1 MINKGL
7 KMKMISFLTL
17 SAMLTLNS
25 CAYFKKGACCTKE
38 KESCAK
44 ESCSK
49 ETKCTVEKCAKPCC
63 DKDKK
68 CMDSSC
74 KKAEAE
80 SCHKK

>member
-1 MINKGL
+1 
-7 KMKMISFLTL
+7 MKMISFLTL
-17 SAMLTLNS
+17 SAMLTLSS
-25 CAYFKKGACCTKE
+25 CAYFKKGSCCTKE

-49 ETKCTVEKCAKPCC
+49 EAKCTKEKC

-74 KKAEAE
+74 KKTEAE